1 MSKEMTRRDQ
11 PISVDREVHHDFK
24 AYCAFKRGYMIDL
37 ANKALV
43 REMILNGYKV
53 KVDPNSYGII
63 SGQDEFMSS
72 CKSQG
77 GDPNEK

>member
-1 MSKEMTRRDQ
+1 MTRRDQ

-43 REMILNGYKV
+43 KEMISNGYITILN
-53 KVDPNSYGII
+53 PEEYGVNE
-63 SGQDEFMSS
+63 DLNEKE
-72 CKSQG
+72 CLQG
-77 GDPNEK
+77 GGSSND